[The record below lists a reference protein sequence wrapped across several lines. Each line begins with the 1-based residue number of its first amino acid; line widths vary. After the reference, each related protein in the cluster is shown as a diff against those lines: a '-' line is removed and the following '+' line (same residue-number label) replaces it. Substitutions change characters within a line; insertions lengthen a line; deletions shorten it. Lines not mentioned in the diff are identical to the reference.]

1 MSGEKA
7 HRAHV
12 VSPEELHRRAVTAAR
27 ARCESLHGQLGN
39 LASHLEGKVSRV
51 TGTSSGDLG
60 ALQSIEQELHS
71 AIRDAKAALSLQ
83 QSRARLELIITK
95 VEIDATQQVTLGL
108 VERSATSHL
117 QPRVIRLLDRLSE
130 IESQALLEDLTARVS
145 HAAILGDHER
155 QRALL
160 ELDHE
165 ISTEVKQQRVRRR
178 CQTDAEA
185 EVLKIAHVEGALADS
200 IRSRAQSVTD
210 QSALTAL
217 RGEVKDVLEE
227 AEREANASFITAQ
240 AMLVMAE
247 LGYVVD
253 EPFELIEQHGDG
265 FFARRNDLGK
275 YALQVSVDATG
286 GVLQTR
292 VVAVG
297 ETTVEEDVRAE
308 EETCDDALALVQ
320 RLSGHG
326 VESEVVFHR
335 ASGDL
340 PVAKTP
346 RTAPRRKK
354 RAQLKEMELNG

>member
-1 MSGEKA
+1 M
-7 HRAHV
+7 
-12 VSPEELHRRAVTAAR
+12 
-27 ARCESLHGQLGN
+27 
-39 LASHLEGKVSRV
+39 
-51 TGTSSGDLG
+51 
-60 ALQSIEQELHS
+60 
-71 AIRDAKAALSLQ
+71 
-83 QSRARLELIITK
+83 
-95 VEIDATQQVTLGL
+95 
-108 VERSATSHL
+108 
-117 QPRVIRLLDRLSE
+117 
-130 IESQALLEDLTARVS
+130 
-145 HAAILGDHER
+145 
-155 QRALL
+155 
-160 ELDHE
+160 
-165 ISTEVKQQRVRRR
+165 KQQRVRRR

-247 LGYVVD
+247 IGYVVD